1 MVLFGGGTTTTAR
14 TMGIMYYYI
23 LANPHMRERLG
34 EELKGIMAD
43 YPHQLP
49 TWQEVERLP
58 YLQAMIKEGL
68 R

>member
-1 MVLFGGGTTTTAR
+1 
-14 TMGIMYYYI
+14 MGIMYYYI